1 MKKYDFL
8 IESFYSVLFRLILN
22 IFKHFEHYFKLIAS
36 VRRLLKVPWR
46 VGITEVMYS
55 IWWFHV
61 EIWAGLWL
69 TFMAA
74 QYAGLKDK
82 NVNATYLL
90 FI

>member
-1 MKKYDFL
+1 
-8 IESFYSVLFRLILN
+8 
-22 IFKHFEHYFKLIAS
+22 
-36 VRRLLKVPWR
+36 
-46 VGITEVMYS
+46 MYS